1 MKDVNQFNNDM
12 VKTPRARAQQPKKK
26 NMLEV
31 LVYTYYG
38 RKGLIKYT
46 WYMCTEKLEYT

>member
-12 VKTPRARAQQPKKK
+12 VK
-26 NMLEV
+26 MLEV

-46 WYMCTEKLEYT
+46 WYMCTEELKYT